1 MKRYRLR
8 QSPTARTSQK
18 SETAMV
24 EHPDGEW
31 VRFNDMMTHAAAAM
45 PEVWLALYQSNHK
58 DNTNEPR

>member
-8 QSPTARTSQK
+8 QSSATRASQK

-24 EHPDGEW
+24 EHPEGEW
-31 VRFNDMMTHAAAAM
+31 VRYTDMMQTAAAM